1 MTQEMLKWEISCGY
15 FGEQLI
21 KQLHNVEYNENEGT
35 VKLVCRSANS
45 YDNVGINFNNGA
57 TAQYVSSTILTES
70 DRQVARQRIQRQ
82 KEEGTT
88 LKERLSK
95 ITRMMT
101 AGKMTI
107 EARNYGLS
115 KTIRDHVV
123 DINNSKKS
131 NELAK
136 KRRMKLNYMKL
147 CYRADM
153 AKEKNGIDSDVLTW
167 RSKGDI
173 LAYLKPLKL

>member
-1 MTQEMLKWEISCGY
+1 MVPNTAPHFSYFISCGY

-21 KQLHNVEYNENEGT
+21 KQLHNVEYAENEGT

-45 YDNVGINFNNGA
+45 YDNVGMNFNNGA

-70 DRQVARQRIQRQ
+70 DRQVARQRIQKQ

-123 DINNSKKS
+123 DINNSKIVTNLQRKG
-131 NELAK
+131 EL
-136 KRRMKLNYMKL
+136 
-147 CYRADM
+147 
-153 AKEKNGIDSDVLTW
+153 S
-167 RSKGDI
+167 
-173 LAYLKPLKL
+173 